1 MNDKIDLEVLV
12 LNFGV
17 VETVLSPIASDIILR
32 KRLPSHIDALLLLR
46 AAPFCLVVLRG
57 DDDTS
62 LSARVQ
68 LGHDVAPW
76 LVIVY
81 AKGDDAALASVGE
94 EAERARGTA
103 GAHGQGQ
110 RAIGIAP
117 GATPKHGL
125 FHKVEKRVR
134 IGLVDLYGDGVGH
147 FVWVPWLEG
156 V

>member
-1 MNDKIDLEVLV
+1 MNDKIDPQVLV

-17 VETVLSPIASDIILR
+17 VETVLSPTASDFILG

-62 LSARVQ
+62 PRARVQ

-81 AKGDDAALASVGE
+81 AKGDDAALTSVGE
-94 EAERARGTA
+94 EADRAGGTA
-103 GAHGQGQ
+103 GVHGQGQ
-110 RAIGIAP
+110 RAIVHAP

-125 FHKVEKRVR
+125 FHNVEKRVR

-147 FVWVPWLEG
+147 FVWVAWLEG

>member
-1 MNDKIDLEVLV
+1 MNDKIDAEVIFI
-12 LNFGV
+12 NFDAL
-17 VETVLSPIASDIILR
+17 ETVFSPVASDFILR

-62 LSARVQ
+62 LRGRVQ

-76 LVIVY
+76 LIIVY

-94 EAERARGTA
+94 EAERACGTA
-103 GAHGQGQ
+103 GAHGQDL
-110 RAIGIAP
+110 RAIGLAP
-117 GATPKHGL
+117 GAISKHGF
-125 FHKVEKRVR
+125 FHIVEKRVR

-147 FVWVPWLEG
+147 FV
-156 V
+156 

>member
-17 VETVLSPIASDIILR
+17 LETVLSPVASDVILS
-32 KRLPSHIDALLLLR
+32 KRLPSHIDALLPLR

-62 LSARVQ
+62 LRARVQ

-76 LVIVY
+76 LIIVY

-103 GAHGQGQ
+103 GAHGQDL
-110 RAIGIAP
+110 RAIGLAP
-117 GATPKHGL
+117 GAISKDGF

-134 IGLVDLYGDGVGH
+134 IGLVDLYRDGVGH
-147 FVWVPWLEG
+147 FV
-156 V
+156 